1 MYVTFLYGTLDF
13 CKDFILC
20 GIDEVH
26 VIMKV
31 TFFETHMVDVRRKSV
46 CLWCNCEVS

>member
-1 MYVTFLYGTLDF
+1 MYVTFLCGTLDF
-13 CKDFILC
+13 CEDFILC

-31 TFFETHMVDVRRKSV
+31 TFFETHMMDFRHKPVR
-46 CLWCNCEVS
+46 L